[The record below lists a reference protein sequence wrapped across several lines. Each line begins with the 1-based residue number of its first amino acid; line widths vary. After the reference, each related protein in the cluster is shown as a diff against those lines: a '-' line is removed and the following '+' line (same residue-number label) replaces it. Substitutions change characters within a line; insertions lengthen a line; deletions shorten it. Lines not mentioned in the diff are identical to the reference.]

1 MTMSVA
7 IIGGNLQG
15 IEAVYLAKKAG
26 WQVLLIDKNPHTA
39 ASLMCDRFLPLT
51 ITNESDPHEILRQV
65 ELIIPAIEDD
75 GVLGILKEW
84 SSETGIPLAFD
95 MDAYAISSSKKKS
108 NQIFKEININAP
120 EPWPECDFPIVVK
133 PDAESGSRGVRIIHN
148 EKELAANYPTKD
160 ALGQMVV
167 QEYLE
172 GPSYSI
178 EIIGSPGNYTPLQ
191 ITKLEMAGDYDC
203 KRVLAPSGL
212 DSTLVNEFEQLAI
225 RVAERIQLK
234 GLMDVE
240 VILHDGELKT
250 LEIDARLPSQ
260 TPATVFQSTR
270 INMVKLLGELFL
282 TGKMNINN
290 ANQPQTTILEH
301 IKVTKNHIEVMGE
314 HIVSGVGPVKLF
326 QGLFGADEVITNFHP
341 DLTEWVATLMLKGK
355 NLEGVLDKKQQTYA
369 NIQDRTDNRLFDVN
383 NS

>member
-15 IEAVYLAKKAG
+15 VEATYLAKKAG
-26 WQVLLIDKNPHTA
+26 WEVLLIDKNPQAA

-51 ITNESDPHEILRQV
+51 IRAKRDLDKALKQV
-65 ELIIPAIEDD
+65 ELLIPAIENNS
-75 GVLGILKEW
+75 VLSILKEW
-84 SSETGIPLAFD
+84 SLETGIPLAFD
-95 MDAYAISSSKKKS
+95 MEAYAISSSKKKS
-108 NQIFKEININAP
+108 DQIFKEININAP
-120 EPWPECDFPIVVK
+120 KSWPQCVFPIVVK
-133 PDAESGSRGVRIIHN
+133 PDGESGSRGVKIIHN
-148 EKELAANYPTKD
+148 EKELTLNFPIKN
-160 ALGQMVV
+160 ALSQMVA

-178 EIIGSPGNYTPLQ
+178 EIIGFPGNYTPLQ
-191 ITKLEMAGDYDC
+191 VTELHMDSDYDC

-212 DSTLVNEFEQLAI
+212 DPTLVIEFEQMAI

-240 VILHDGELKT
+240 VILRDGQLKT

-260 TPATVFQSTR
+260 TPTTVFQSTS
-270 INMVKLLGELFL
+270 INMVKLLAELFL

-290 ANQPQTTILEH
+290 TNQPQTTIYEH
-301 IKVTKNHIEVMGE
+301 IKVIKNHIEVMGE
-314 HIVSGVGPVKLF
+314 HIMSGIGSLKLF

-341 DLTEWVATLMLKGK
+341 DLNEWVATLIIKGK
-355 NLEGVLDKKQQTYA
+355 NMEEVLAKKQQTYE
-369 NIQDRTDNRLFDVN
+369 NIRDKAGQIA
-383 NS
+383 